1 MLNIYTDGSCKNNNG
16 GWGFIVLRKNKIYEV
31 SGFCKNTTNNRMELI
46 AVIEAIKFCREKRI
60 LIHSDSKYVINCAQ
74 KIWKRKKNI
83 DLWNLYDNIII
94 NKNIKYKWVKAHNN
108 NFWNEKVDK
117 IANQSRLQLY

>member
-1 MLNIYTDGSCKNNNG
+1 
-16 GWGFIVLRKNKIYEV
+16 
-31 SGFCKNTTNNRMELI
+31 
-46 AVIEAIKFCREKRI
+46 EKRI

-83 DLWNLYDNIII
+83 DLWNLYDNIIT
-94 NKNIKYKWVKAHNN
+94 NKNIKYKWVKGHNN

-117 IANQSRLQLY
+117 IANQSRLELY